1 MKKIFLTVLV
11 SLFSMYAQAQLSKPE
26 VEKTINSV
34 NFQELKDVFLIRT
47 REHDGSK
54 QGWFEKFEK
63 LDPKTVKIIFNENSM
78 EMDGKSYVAFI
89 PYDKIKLIFMK
100 RGEHLTIELID

>member
-1 MKKIFLTVLV
+1 MKKTVLTLVISIV
-11 SLFSMYAQAQLSKPE
+11 SFFAQAQLSKSE
-26 VEKTINSV
+26 VEKMLTSV
-34 NFQELKDVFLIRT
+34 NFQEIKDIFLIRT

-63 LDPKTVKIIFNENSM
+63 LDPKSVKIVYGENSM

-100 RGEHLTIELID
+100 RSEHLTIELID

>member
-1 MKKIFLTVLV
+1 MKKIIVTIVIT
-11 SLFSMYAQAQLSKPE
+11 LFSFYAQAQLSKAE

-63 LDPKTVKIIFNENSM
+63 LDPKSVKIVFNENSM
-78 EMDGKSYVAFI
+78 ELDGKSYIAFI

-100 RGEHLTIELID
+100 RSEHLTIELID

>member
-1 MKKIFLTVLV
+1 MKKIIVTIVIT
-11 SLFSMYAQAQLSKPE
+11 LFSFYAQAQLSKAE

-63 LDPKTVKIIFNENSM
+63 LDPKSVKIVFNEHSM
-78 EMDGKSYVAFI
+78 ELDGKSYIAFI

-100 RGEHLTIELID
+100 RSEHLTIELID

>member
-1 MKKIFLTVLV
+1 MKKIFVTIVIT
-11 SLFSMYAQAQLSKPE
+11 LFSFYAQAQLTKTE

-63 LDPKTVKIIFNENSM
+63 LDPKSIKIVFNENSL

-100 RGEHLTIELID
+100 RSEHLTIELID

>member
-63 LDPKTVKIIFNENSM
+63 LDPKSVKIIFNENSM

>member
-1 MKKIFLTVLV
+1 MKKIIVTIVITLLSF
-11 SLFSMYAQAQLSKPE
+11 YAQAQLSKAE

-63 LDPKTVKIIFNENSM
+63 LDPKSVKIVFNENSM
-78 EMDGKSYVAFI
+78 ELDGKSYIAFI

-100 RGEHLTIELID
+100 RSEHLTIELID